1 MFLHRLRR
9 FDLYTKPV
17 EDCRVKTPFG
27 GVITLISFVVI
38 VLLFISETWSYL
50 SVDVVEQLFVDSTS
64 AEMRIEIHF
73 DITLHKL
80 SCPLVT
86 IDVMS
91 QSGES
96 QDGIQHDVF
105 KQRLDKQG
113 NNMEGAQPEKQVVNT
128 NASKSANVSRR
139 TSSDEECGSCY
150 GAIKG
155 CCNTCE
161 EVREAYRLRGW
172 VLQNIDK
179 VEQCKNDAVLRS
191 LSEQADEGCRV
202 WGKVDVGKVGG
213 NFHLAPGVPSTHAN
227 SHFHDFH
234 SVSPARFDASH
245 TINHLSFGKPFPG
258 KTHPLDGKQFIT
270 NKGGIMHQY
279 QLKIVP
285 TRYIYGVTRK
295 EEETLVSHQFA
306 ITRVER
312 DIMAGAS
319 GIPGLFVQYEFSPLM
334 VQYEERK
341 RPLSFFLVSLCA
353 IIGGVHTV
361 ASLLDAILYNTQRAI
376 QRKMAVAKAN

>member
-27 GVITLISFVVI
+27 GIITLISFVVI
-38 VLLFISETWSYL
+38 ILLFITETWSYL
-50 SVDVVEQLFVDSTS
+50 SVDVIEQLFVDSTS

-80 SCPLVT
+80 SCPL
-86 IDVMS
+86 D
-91 QSGES
+91 
-96 QDGIQHDVF
+96 DVF
-105 KQRLDKQG
+105 KQRLDSQG
-113 NNMEGAQPEKQVVNT
+113 NIIEGAKPEKQVVNT
-128 NASKSANVSRR
+128 NTSKSANVSRR
-139 TSSDEECGSCY
+139 ASSDEECGSCY
-150 GAIKG
+150 GAING

-179 VEQCKNDAVLRS
+179 IEQCKNDAVLRS
-191 LSEQADEGCRV
+191 LSEQAGEGCRV

-213 NFHLAPGVPSTHAN
+213 NFHIAPGVPSTHAN

-258 KTHPLDGKQFIT
+258 KMHPLDGKQFIT

-295 EEETLVSHQFA
+295 GETLISHQFA

-361 ASLLDAILYNTQRAI
+361 AALLDATLYNTQRAI
-376 QRKMAVAKAN
+376 QRKMAVAKSS